1 MSESITKNAAS
12 SNENPA
18 PNTPRR
24 GFIGGVLGWSSSAI
38 MAAGLAAG
46 YGTLAAFA
54 GRFLFPVN
62 KQSEN
67 WQFVAVVDQMS
78 VGQALPYQLPS
89 GAKVV
94 IARQAEGDSA
104 DAFVAL
110 SSICP
115 HLGCAVHWEA
125 QNDRFF
131 CPCHNGAFDPTGK
144 ATEGPTAAASQSL
157 KKFSLKVERG
167 LLYIAVSNDAL
178 MLSSNK
184 VKASPYDSRN
194 ERA

>member
-1 MSESITKNAAS
+1 MVT
-12 SNENPA
+12 
-18 PNTPRR
+18 
-24 GFIGGVLGWSSSAI
+24 
-38 MAAGLAAG
+38 GLAAG

-54 GRFLFPVN
+54 GRFLFPAD
-62 KQSEN
+62 KKSEN
-67 WQFVAVVDQMS
+67 WQFVTTVDQMS

-94 IARQAEGDSA
+94 IARQQAGDSA
-104 DAFVAL
+104 DAFIAL

-125 QNDRFF
+125 QHDRFF

-144 ATEGPTAAASQSL
+144 ATEGPPASANQSL

-178 MLSSNK
+178 LLSANTP
-184 VKASPYDSRN
+184 VAQPYGSRT